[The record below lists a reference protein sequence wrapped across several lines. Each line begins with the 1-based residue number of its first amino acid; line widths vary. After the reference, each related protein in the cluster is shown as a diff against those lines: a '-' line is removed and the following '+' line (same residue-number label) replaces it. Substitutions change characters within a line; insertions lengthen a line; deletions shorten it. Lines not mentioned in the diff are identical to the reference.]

1 LFVGG
6 PIQQPI
12 RRPNLPDLAVLP
24 IQHLLPP
31 PPPPLP
37 LRRNNSHPTTA
48 IGGVILLMSF
58 LLCRLIYFEEKA
70 DGKIFSEKIA
80 VP

>member
-1 LFVGG
+1 
-6 PIQQPI
+6 
-12 RRPNLPDLAVLP
+12 
-24 IQHLLPP
+24 
-31 PPPPLP
+31 